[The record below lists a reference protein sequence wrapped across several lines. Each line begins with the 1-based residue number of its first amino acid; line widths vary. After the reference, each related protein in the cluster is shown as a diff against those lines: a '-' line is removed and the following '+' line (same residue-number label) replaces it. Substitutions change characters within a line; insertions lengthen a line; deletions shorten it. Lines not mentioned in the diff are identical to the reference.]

1 MKCFACESEDC
12 KLHIDPTKTKGPRS
26 ANELQRFGVEP
37 GKFWPDE
44 ERDRKI
50 LEALFI
56 LESNLNKAEETKKL
70 YHKELELRRKQV
82 EEAKQLLS
90 RDSIRG
96 GRKQATLDKWQ
107 KDEEKLCSS
116 K

>member
-12 KLHIDPTKTKGPRS
+12 KIHINPEKTKKARS
-26 ANELQRFGVEP
+26 SNELGRFGIEP

-44 ERDRKI
+44 ERDGKI
-50 LEALFI
+50 LSVLFI
-56 LESNLNKAEETKKL
+56 LESNLKKAEETNKL
-70 YHKELELRRKQV
+70 YYRELELRRRQV